1 MLIMDFQE
9 SEVQNMESRFEAVKQ
24 EEIAFNGWT
33 MEVFVLRDKQTG
45 VMYIA
50 ERTGNSGGL
59 TPLLDKGGK
68 PMTTFKVNI

>member
-1 MLIMDFQE
+1 MDSQE

-24 EEIAFNGWT
+24 ENIAFNGWT

-59 TPLLDKGGK
+59 TPLLDKDGK
-68 PMTTFKVNI
+68 PMTTFKVSI